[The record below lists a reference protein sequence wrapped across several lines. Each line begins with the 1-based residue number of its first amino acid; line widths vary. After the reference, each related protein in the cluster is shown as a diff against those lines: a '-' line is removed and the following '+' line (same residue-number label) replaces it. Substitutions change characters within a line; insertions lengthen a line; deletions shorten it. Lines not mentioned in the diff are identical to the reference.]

1 MSPARSAPESIG
13 GTGSPASGEPVYL
26 AVGKLRRPHGL
37 RGEILMDVYTDYPER
52 LAPGMALFIGETHQP
67 VQLAHVR
74 WQGQAMRVSFK
85 GYADPESVGQFR
97 NQLLYVLAA
106 DRPPLPEGEFYH
118 HQLLGLRVVTED
130 GLALGVVSQLLET
143 GANDVCV
150 VRRPSGPDVLLPLIN
165 SVLLAVD
172 LEHGEM
178 RVHLLPGLLEEDAPS
193 QGDADE
199 D

>member
-1 MSPARSAPESIG
+1 
-13 GTGSPASGEPVYL
+13 
-26 AVGKLRRPHGL
+26 
-37 RGEILMDVYTDYPER
+37 MDVYTDYPER

-67 VQLAHVR
+67 VQLTHVR
-74 WQGQAMRVSFK
+74 WHGQAMRVSFK

-118 HQLLGLRVVTED
+118 HQLIGLRVVTED
-130 GLALGVVSQLLET
+130 GQALGVVSQLLET

-150 VRRPSGPDVLLPLIN
+150 VRRQSGPDVLLPLID

-178 RVHLLPGLLEEDAPS
+178 RVHLLPGLLEEDAPN

-199 D
+199 A

>member
-52 LAPGMALFIGETHQP
+52 LVPGMALFIGETHQP
-67 VQLAHVR
+67 VQLTHVR
-74 WQGQAMRVSFK
+74 WQGQAMPLSLSRDTLTRRAWAVPQPIAVRF
-85 GYADPESVGQFR
+85 GGGP
-97 NQLLYVLAA
+97 
-106 DRPPLPEGEFYH
+106 PPLPEGEYYH
-118 HQLLGLRVVTED
+118 HQLLGLRVVTE
-130 GLALGVVSQLLET
+130 GGQALGVVSAVLET

-150 VRRPSGPDVLLPLIN
+150 VRRPLGRTCFCRLIE
-165 SVLLAVD
+165 LGAVGSRPGA
-172 LEHGEM
+172 GEM